1 MGWHRV
7 VIFTLCLTEGGF
19 CMNEIKRDLSD
30 APSAPT
36 KAAIKEWLI
45 AKGAKGIISTAAVAL
60 IVGVS
65 KRVVKDAERSG
76 ELPTIDARTY
86 HIDAVAAWL
95 LKHPRYVAQGTGKY
109 QITEDTYNHAMA
121 ILKKDYQTL
130 IALWNN
136 DVNDLAQEVC
146 YRLARTVVT
155 SECSEDLLIR
165 RVANNIWHSKDVQQR
180 TMTVSLDALRGG
192 QA

>member
-1 MGWHRV
+1 M
-7 VIFTLCLTEGGF
+7 E
-19 CMNEIKRDLSD
+19 EIKRNLSD
-30 APSAPT
+30 APAAAT
-36 KAAIKEWLI
+36 LKAIKEWLI
-45 AKGAKGIISTAAVAL
+45 AHGAKGIMSTAAVSL

-76 ELPTIDARTY
+76 ELPAIDIRTY
-86 HIDAVAAWL
+86 NIDSVAAWL
-95 LKHPRYVAQGTGKY
+95 AKHPRYVEQGTGRY
-109 QITEDTYNHAMA
+109 QITEDTYDHAMA

-130 IALWNN
+130 IAIWNN
-136 DVNDLAQEVC
+136 DVQDLAQEVC

-155 SECSEDLLIR
+155 SECSENLLIR